1 MGLDDVSDGVKMQ
14 DLIRECLNRQ
24 ELEIFPELPLGDAV
38 QNFVDKDDKD
48 AIKR

>member
-1 MGLDDVSDGVKMQ
+1 MALDEVTDGVRMQ
-14 DLIRECLNRQ
+14 DLIRECLHRQ

-38 QNFVDKDDKD
+38 QSFVDKDDKD